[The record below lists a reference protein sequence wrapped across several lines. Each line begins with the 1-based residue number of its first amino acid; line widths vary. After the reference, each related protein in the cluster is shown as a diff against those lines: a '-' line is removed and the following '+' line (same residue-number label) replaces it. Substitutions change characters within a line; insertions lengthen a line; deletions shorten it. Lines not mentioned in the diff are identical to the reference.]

1 MKSDFKIPTIL
12 ESLLEGSA
20 DASVIVDRDK
30 RILYYNGAYE
40 ALVPHSSQA
49 LRVLVDEGARC
60 SEVYPLSIC
69 ETSCAGC
76 QSIDGAEN
84 VVAHDVQSLAVGD
97 ATLSVHAISDG
108 AGYSVETYRDICTSK
123 NDDGQLSDQ
132 LSRQRQMTA
141 SLEETVK
148 ARTDELDAAHQ
159 QLVLHEKMSS
169 LGRLVAGIAHELNNP
184 INFVY
189 GNVDFLEVY
198 LRDLISLVE
207 LVDESDEIGAPL
219 KKRLDER
226 KTEINYAYLARDCT
240 KLIESVRSGAERCA
254 SIVRDLNNFSR
265 TGARSF
271 HDFDVVRGVE
281 STLNLIGPI
290 IKNRIEIRRH
300 YQEDV
305 PLIRCN
311 GGHINQVFMNILANA
326 AQAIDGDGFID
337 ISIETIEAG
346 EQVRIQVSDSGH
358 GIADEDREKIT
369 DPFFTTKGVGEGTG
383 LGLWV
388 TLGIVHRHGGLLA
401 CKSEPGNGAIFT
413 VTLPVAPG
421 PAEDE

>member
-1 MKSDFKIPTIL
+1 MKSEPKIPPVL

-20 DASVIVDRDK
+20 DASVILDRDR

-40 ALVPHSSQA
+40 ELVPHSKLA

-69 ETSCAGC
+69 ETACAGC
-76 QSIDGAEN
+76 QSMDTAKM
-84 VVAHDVQSLAVGD
+84 VVAHDVQALAGAGD
-97 ATLSVHAISDG
+97 ATLSVHAISSGD
-108 AGYSVETYRDICTSK
+108 GYSVETYRDICTSK

-141 SLEETVK
+141 TLEETVK
-148 ARTDELDAAHQ
+148 ARTDQLDAAHQ

-189 GNVDFLEVY
+189 GNVDFLEIY

-207 LVDESDEIGAPL
+207 LVDDSDEIGATL

-226 KTEINYAYLARDCT
+226 KAEISYADLARDCP
-240 KLIESVRSGAERCA
+240 KLIESIRSGAERCA

-265 TGARSF
+265 TSARSF

-300 YQEDV
+300 YDEDV

-326 AQAIDGDGFID
+326 AQAIDGDGVID

-401 CKSEPGNGAIFT
+401 CKSEPGNGAVFT
-413 VTLPVAPG
+413 VTLPVAPA
-421 PAEDE
+421 PDA